1 MNYPNFLEYLKEHDL
16 ECVLSRACHK
26 SAPWFFSCE
35 KQFNKILEIGRCKG
49 HSLAIFKL
57 LWPDSY
63 LLSID
68 TILHPEVAKVLDH
81 FKGKGITKLLH
92 GNVRKLNETTI
103 FNLVFIDGD
112 HTQAGALKDWN
123 GIQKNIKKGSIVV
136 FDDLD
141 HGYGCGKVF
150 YNLQSEYKSEI
161 VKANGVEVAGVL
173 FI

>member
-92 GNVRKLNETTI
+92 GDVRKLNETTI

-123 GIQKNIKKGSIVV
+123 GRSVVV